1 MGDGDTRDEL
11 DEACD
16 EHERLTLAL
25 ASARARQLAIV
36 TRFLDGIASRL
47 AQVAG
52 DLSFGFEGARA
63 SGIALA
69 RGPEAQPLFLLARD
83 ESWTL
88 IERRAHGMHAVVER
102 LSAVALLDAF
112 GRDALRVLAVALHA
126 AGEAAQAARTR
137 AEASRPSV
145 VVEGAG
151 DRGARTVTPAAR
163 AAEPRARTRECPH
176 CDAQPNAEN
185 FARHLRTVHGLVAD
199 GRARKRSS
207 SASHEVCRLCGA
219 RLPAGRLDPHLT
231 AAHGIFH
238 VHPRGESS
246 EERRAAAI
254 RDSRRTPAG
263 LPRGTPRESSAR
275 LDGSLL
281 HAPSSGRDFLGE
293 ARVERT
299 LVARADSPLR
309 NRERSGRFSDAPD
322 VERMDGDSEA

>member
-1 MGDGDTRDEL
+1 VRRARAPDPRARVRARAAAGDRHALPRRDRV
-11 DEACD
+11 APRAGRRRSFV
-16 EHERLTLAL
+16 RLRGGPGQRDRARAWAGGAATLP
-25 ASARARQLAIV
+25 ARARRVVDPDRAARPRHARRRRAAFRGRV
-36 TRFLDGIASRL
+36 ARRVRPRRPARPRGRAPRGGRGCAGCANARGGIA
-47 AQVAG
+47 
-52 DLSFGFEGARA
+52 
-63 SGIALA
+63 
-69 RGPEAQPLFLLARD
+69 P
-83 ESWTL
+83 
-88 IERRAHGMHAVVER
+88 ERRR
-102 LSAVALLDAF
+102 R
-112 GRDALRVLAVALHA
+112 GRWRPRRADGDPRCARC
-126 AGEAAQAARTR
+126 GAAR
-137 AEASRPSV
+137 
-145 VVEGAG
+145 
-151 DRGARTVTPAAR
+151 
-163 AAEPRARTRECPH
+163 
-176 CDAQPNAEN
+176 
-185 FARHLRTVHGLVAD
+185 VHGLVAD

>member
-16 EHERLTLAL
+16 EHERLTHAL
-25 ASARARQLAIV
+25 ASARARQQAIV

-126 AGEAAQAARTR
+126 AGEAARTR

-151 DRGARTVTPAAR
+151 DRGARTVTLAAR
-163 AAEPRARTRECPH
+163 VAEPRPRTRECPH

-199 GRARKRSS
+199 GRARKRS
-207 SASHEVCRLCGA
+207 
-219 RLPAGRLDPHLT
+219 
-231 AAHGIFH
+231 
-238 VHPRGESS
+238 
-246 EERRAAAI
+246 
-254 RDSRRTPAG
+254 
-263 LPRGTPRESSAR
+263 
-275 LDGSLL
+275 
-281 HAPSSGRDFLGE
+281 
-293 ARVERT
+293 
-299 LVARADSPLR
+299 
-309 NRERSGRFSDAPD
+309 
-322 VERMDGDSEA
+322 